1 MSEEP
6 VAKSTNT
13 SGKTA
18 LLVATVYF
26 LGGLVVAGYLS
37 FINPDR
43 TPIFFVNFLFWGVPF
58 ALFAIGFRREP
69 RGGLG
74 WVLIV
79 LGWILI
85 IVNLANCSSTLTL
98 SGQTSRISEEIE
110 QRANENRLDNEAALA
125 DAGWIEFP
133 NADSLQADSGLEAT
147 REMLT
152 TVRSIY
158 EREQKQ
164 NSDLR
169 RDWLNAIRS
178 LDGPT
183 HKIEVYASLVDGF
196 YTDNEEKL
204 RRIHEAS
211 MEVVLEAERLVDVLA
226 KTPRSWVVENGQLL
240 FDNDDDVDAYNQH
253 LQRMQSLD
261 AEIVQTQQS
270 LQQ

>member
-1 MSEEP
+1 
-6 VAKSTNT
+6 
-13 SGKTA
+13 
-18 LLVATVYF
+18 
-26 LGGLVVAGYLS
+26 
-37 FINPDR
+37 
-43 TPIFFVNFLFWGVPF
+43 
-58 ALFAIGFRREP
+58 
-69 RGGLG
+69 
-74 WVLIV
+74 
-79 LGWILI
+79 
-85 IVNLANCSSTLTL
+85 
-98 SGQTSRISEEIE
+98 
-110 QRANENRLDNEAALA
+110 
-125 DAGWIEFP
+125 
-133 NADSLQADSGLEAT
+133 
-147 REMLT
+147 MLT

-183 HKIEVYASLVDGF
+183 HKIEVYASLVDGI